1 MLGPGPG
8 EGKLICFIV
17 SFCCIKIHTWMGVS
31 IIGLAVLIKC
41 ISDLK
46 ESITPNGAGLQKEE
60 KKISHPT
67 LIQTGSL
74 TF

>member
-1 MLGPGPG
+1 
-8 EGKLICFIV
+8 
-17 SFCCIKIHTWMGVS
+17 MGVS